1 MSYFL
6 KKQWYPKT
14 SYIKASSLLT
24 WPGAT
29 TLYSLWKI
37 SDTFAKNILAHLAM
51 PSPKTKKPT
60 QKKLFN
66 FLEEKIICI
75 LGKRLTKNKASKT
88 SYTLGCLLVKHK
100 IIIKKYTLGWL
111 LIKRRLKTLIT
122 WIDCWFSL
130 PSELSKLK
138 HKSKK
143 YWLT

>member
-75 LGKRLTKNKASKT
+75 LGKRLTKHKASKT

-100 IIIKKYTLGWL
+100 II
-111 LIKRRLKTLIT
+111 LKTLIT